1 MRGVARLIDRLEGI
15 DGAAAA
21 EAITRA
27 VDELTTCLDDV
38 GTRVGM
44 LELDREVSDE
54 KLILVSLD
62 ERLARLEQQQAA
74 LIALL
79 RRALGRAP

>member
-27 VDELTTCLDDV
+27 VDELSSCLDDV